1 MDPFRVVLTDQ
12 VFPDTV
18 IERGIIEAAGGTLE
32 VGAGDRSA
40 VLGLARTADAVL
52 TTYFP
57 LQRQDIE
64 RLERCRIIARYGI
77 GVDNVDVT
85 AAAERGM
92 VVTNVPDYCVEEVAT
107 HALAMAFALLRKL
120 PEGHAEILR
129 GGWGV
134 GGLRPMSRPSELTLG
149 LVGYGR
155 IARRV
160 AQGARALGMAIVVHD
175 PFLSEPAPDGVDLVD
190 LATLLG
196 RSDVVSLHCPLTETT
211 RGLIGPDE
219 LAAMR
224 PSAVLVNTSRGPLVR
239 FDALT
244 AALRAGRLAGA
255 GLDVFETEPP
265 DAGSLR
271 DVRGLLAT
279 PHVAFYSEAA
289 IRESQHKAATQIV
302 KAMAGEPVDY
312 LVRPPG

>member
-1 MDPFRVVLTDQ
+1 
-12 VFPDTV
+12 
-18 IERGIIEAAGGTLE
+18 
-32 VGAGDRSA
+32 
-40 VLGLARTADAVL
+40 
-52 TTYFP
+52 
-57 LQRQDIE
+57 
-64 RLERCRIIARYGI
+64 
-77 GVDNVDVT
+77 
-85 AAAERGM
+85 
-92 VVTNVPDYCVEEVAT
+92 
-107 HALAMAFALLRKL
+107 
-120 PEGHAEILR
+120 
-129 GGWGV
+129 
-134 GGLRPMSRPSELTLG
+134 LTLG

-160 AQGARALGMAIVVHD
+160 AHGARALGMAIVVHD
-175 PFLSEPAPDGVDLVD
+175 PFLSEPAPDDVDLVDLVD

-265 DAGSLR
+265 DAASLPH
-271 DVRGLLAT
+271 VRGLLAT

-302 KAMAGEPVDY
+302 KALSGKPVDY
-312 LVRPPG
+312 PVRPLG